1 MIVKTRIPIKQNVY
15 SNKWWCR
22 MKRNSLIALKCFL
35 VVQQLQ
41 LLSQIVYKSE
51 LRRTSNS
58 EFAQMY
64 AFEYSTVRGQHLLQ
78 SHRFRIFVFVSSIK
92 QLHSLFPLPYT
103 ILNFRLFWYFHHNF
117 SSFAPCFSVVFQ
129 IVTFLILFCMFRS
142 VYESQIRK
150 KKKKIFFSCKFT
162 FSLWRFY

>member
-1 MIVKTRIPIKQNVY
+1 
-15 SNKWWCR
+15 
-22 MKRNSLIALKCFL
+22 MKKNSLIALKCFL
-35 VVQQLQ
+35 VVPQLQ

-103 ILNFRLFWYFHHNF
+103 ILNFRFWYFHHNF
-117 SSFAPCFSVVFQ
+117 FSFAPWFSVAFQ
-129 IVTFLILFCMFRS
+129 IVTFLFNFILNVQKYVWIS
-142 VYESQIRK
+142 NSK
-150 KKKKIFFSCKFT
+150 TKSCKFT
-162 FSLWRFY
+162 FSL